1 MALKGLLGDAG
12 GGGGDAKQRAIGALA
27 VVVADGGDAGQQL
40 VEDAANL
47 YATMVGGGRQK
58 VMSVLEGLLS
68 GEA

>member
-1 MALKGLLGDAG
+1 MALKGLLEDAG

-40 VEDAANL
+40 VEDAADL